1 MKDNPDVSK
10 HATRLLLSLQQTL
23 GEVAEDEEANKLFAD
38 RFAAIIKPEIE
49 QLLKDVI
56 SDINEKMLE
65 DNTYYQLALIKFRY
79 DLTRFGVWIKYT
91 ILKYTVHLPGK
102 RKNG

>member
-10 HATRLLLSLQQTL
+10 QATRLLLSLQQAL
-23 GEVAEDEEANKLFAD
+23 GEVAEDEEASKLFAD
-38 RFAAIIKPEIE
+38 RFATIKPQIE
-49 QLLKDVI
+49 QLVKEVI
-56 SDINEKMLE
+56 SDINEKILD

-79 DLTRFGVWIKYT
+79 DLARFGVWIKYT
-91 ILKYTVHLPGK
+91 ILKYTLHLPGK